1 MIEWSDLPIVI
12 GIAEAGS
19 YTQAARILGISQ
31 PTVGRRIQALEA
43 RLGAPIFERE
53 DGNLSPTAF
62 GLVVLEH
69 ARRMQDEA
77 AAIARAAVSQ
87 DTSLSGPVVVTAS
100 EGAGAD
106 WLPHALRPF
115 SDDHPNIEIV
125 INIDNTSA
133 NLAQRQA
140 DIALRWGGPGDQQS
154 LIGRRVA
161 TVKAGFYAERTY
173 LDAHGRPAH
182 ARDLSGHSAI
192 RWNINAPFAWP
203 GTIDGLPVV
212 PSRTAME
219 ANSPNAVMA
228 GIAAGYGIGVATH
241 RMARYRPNVERVLP
255 SWETS
260 LDLWL
265 VVHEDVRRSARIRA
279 AFDHL
284 VEMVDRDRAYFED
297 GKPSAL
303 IGDVAVGTRRQPIPA

>member
-1 MIEWSDLPIVI
+1 MIDWSDLPVVI

-19 YTQAARILGISQ
+19 YTQAARVLGISQ

-43 RLGAPIFERE
+43 KLGAPIFERE
-53 DGNLSPTAF
+53 EGNLHPTAF

-77 AAIARAAVSQ
+77 AAISRAAISQ
-87 DTSLSGPVVVTAS
+87 DTSLSGPIVVTAS

-106 WLPHALRPF
+106 WLPRALKPF
-115 SDDHPNIEIV
+115 SDDHPNIQVV

-140 DIALRWGGPGDQQS
+140 DIALRWGGPGNQQS

-161 TVKAGFYAERTY
+161 TVKAGFYADRGY
-173 LDAHGRPAH
+173 LDVHGRPRRAEDLTGH
-182 ARDLSGHSAI
+182 AAI
-192 RWNINAPFAWP
+192 KWNINAPFAWP
-203 GTIDGLPVV
+203 DTVNGIPIEPARVAL
-212 PSRTAME
+212 E
-219 ANSPNAVMA
+219 ANSPNAVIA

-241 RMARYRPNVERVLP
+241 RMARARSGIERVLP
-255 SWETS
+255 DWDTE

-284 VEMVDRDRAYFED
+284 VAMVEQDRSYFET
-297 GKPSAL
+297 GGTSTVLEAAAPRERAKVSA
-303 IGDVAVGTRRQPIPA
+303 

>member
-19 YTQAARILGISQ
+19 YTQAARTLGISQ

-53 DGNLSPTAF
+53 DGDLRPTAF
-62 GLVVLEH
+62 GIVVLDH

-87 DTSLSGPVVVTAS
+87 DNSLSGPVVVTAS
-100 EGAGAD
+100 EGAGAE
-106 WLPHALRPF
+106 WLPIALKSF
-115 SDDHPNIEIV
+115 SDDHPNIQVV
-125 INIDNTSA
+125 INIDNASA

-140 DIALRWGGPGDQQS
+140 DIALRWKGPGNQQS

-161 TVKAGFYAERTY
+161 TVRGGFYAARSY
-173 LDAHGRPAH
+173 LEARGRPK
-182 ARDLSGHSAI
+182 RPEDLAGHCAVE
-192 RWNINAPFAWP
+192 WNISAPFAWP
-203 GTIDGLPVV
+203 EAIDGIEVKPDRAVMQ
-212 PSRTAME
+212 T
-219 ANSPNAVMA
+219 NSPNAVMA

-241 RMARYRPNVERVLP
+241 RMARARPAVERVLP
-255 SWETS
+255 NWETT
-260 LDLWL
+260 LDLWI

-284 VEMVDRDRAYFED
+284 VELLEADRGYFEHGEASVLLDRAD
-297 GKPSAL
+297 RKTP
-303 IGDVAVGTRRQPIPA
+303 VPA

>member
-1 MIEWSDLPIVI
+1 MIEWSDLPVVI

-19 YTQAARILGISQ
+19 YTQAARALGISQ
-31 PTVGRRIQALEA
+31 PTVGRRIQALET

-53 DGNLSPTAF
+53 DGNLHPTAF

-77 AAIARAAVSQ
+77 SAIARAAISQ

-106 WLPHALRPF
+106 WLPKALKPF
-115 SDDHPNIEIV
+115 HDDHPNIQVV
-125 INIDNTSA
+125 INIDNASA

-140 DIALRWGGPGDQQS
+140 DIALRWGGPGNQQS

-161 TVKAGFYAERTY
+161 TVKAGFYAERKY
-173 LDAHGRPAH
+173 LDIHGRPKRAEDLAGH
-182 ARDLSGHSAI
+182 AAI
-192 RWNINAPFAWP
+192 MWKVNAPFAWP
-203 GTIDGLPVV
+203 EEIGDLPIAPDRV
-212 PSRTAME
+212 SLE
-219 ANSPNAVMA
+219 ANSPNAVIA

-241 RMARYRPNVERVLP
+241 RMARARPGIERVLP
-255 SWETS
+255 DWETE

-279 AFDHL
+279 AYDHL
-284 VEMVDRDRAYFED
+284 VTMVEMDRGYFEH
-297 GKPSAL
+297 GGASVVLEA
-303 IGDVAVGTRRQPIPA
+303 IPAKPREPVIA